1 MNKIY
6 KDIIQ
11 NGDVMKYDISQH
23 DNHFNSLIDDK
34 LRYIENE
41 ASLPISRKEAELTKN
56 TFLFVGSQAN
66 TFRGHEYVD
75 MGLRSG
81 LKWATCNVGASS
93 PEEFGTPYAWGEVF
107 DKSIFTPQSSVFYN
121 FPPTRLT
128 PIVSPTGFSGRYL
141 MDVAMEKWHI
151 EYYDKNSFDYDFN
164 YAPTDLYGST
174 QYKVPDAFDGKH
186 FDNQIMNTNTEN
198 GNYAIDS
205 NLYYLY
211 GPRIWRT
218 PTLGEFS
225 ELLSSCTIS
234 MLPDGCITL
243 TSNINRNTL
252 IFPPTTPVYE
262 NVNVDTTP
270 YIGCYYTSHESAMN
284 VFSDQIAY
292 ARFPDTP
299 ADGDSSI
306 ELCGLG
312 VALQDLRRS
321 RYVFLEVPKY
331 YGMYI
336 RPVIQI

>member
-1 MNKIY
+1 MNKTY

-11 NGDVMKYDISQH
+11 NGDVIKYDISQH
-23 DNHFNSLIDDK
+23 DKHFNSLIDDK
-34 LRYIENE
+34 IRYIENNS
-41 ASLPISRKEAELTKN
+41 SLPITRKEAELTEN

-93 PEEFGTPYAWGEVF
+93 PEEFGTPYAWGEIF
-107 DKSIFTPQSSVFYN
+107 DKRIFTPETSVFYN

-141 MDVAMEKWHI
+141 MDVAMEKWQI
-151 EYYDKNSFDYDFN
+151 EYYDKNSVDYSQND
-164 YAPTDLYGST
+164 S
-174 QYKVPDAFDGKH
+174 QQIYKVADGYDGRTFDVS
-186 FDNQIMNTNTEN
+186 IMNNP
-198 GNYAIDS
+198 YS
-205 NLYYLY
+205 VY
-211 GPRIWRT
+211 GPTWRT

-270 YIGCYYTSHESAMN
+270 YIGCYYTSHESAMDVLSDPN
-284 VFSDQIAY
+284 VY

-299 ADGDSSI
+299 ADRDSSI